1 MSQSIENGKRL
12 NGKVAIITG
21 ATGGIGEA
29 TAKGQGEALSKATY
43 LLHDLKEAK
52 QELET
57 KSRLE
62 RTSQPDLE
70 ESKTQIL
77 KAVTDENPANI
88 TNDTTNS
95 IADLPSL
102 KVDPII
108 DSLHDDPRSNDLL
121 KRMNMQE

>member
-1 MSQSIENGKRL
+1 MDKEKRYQ
-12 NGKVAIITG
+12 K
-21 ATGGIGEA
+21 
-29 TAKGQGEALSKATY
+29 AKY

-77 KAVTDENPANI
+77 KAVADENPANI

-108 DSLHDDPRSNDLL
+108 NSLHDDPRSNDLL